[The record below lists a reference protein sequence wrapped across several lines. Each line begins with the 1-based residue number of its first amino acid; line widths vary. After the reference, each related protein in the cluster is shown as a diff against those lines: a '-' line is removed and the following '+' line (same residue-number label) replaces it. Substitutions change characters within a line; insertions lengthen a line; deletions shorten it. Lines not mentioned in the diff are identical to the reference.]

1 MNISEEIEEVIL
13 SNAIREEN
21 TYLKP
26 PWTKLKGK
34 KENIRGTFKDKEIHL
49 VHKLCMH
56 DAVMLYDLKY
66 QIICVPQIL
75 INEQNSNLLTK

>member
-1 MNISEEIEEVIL
+1 MNNERLISKGSSLQKIKGLNGSEEKEEVIL
-13 SNAIREEN
+13 SNARREEN
-21 TYLKP
+21 TCLKP

-56 DAVMLYDLKY
+56 DAIML
-66 QIICVPQIL
+66 
-75 INEQNSNLLTK
+75 